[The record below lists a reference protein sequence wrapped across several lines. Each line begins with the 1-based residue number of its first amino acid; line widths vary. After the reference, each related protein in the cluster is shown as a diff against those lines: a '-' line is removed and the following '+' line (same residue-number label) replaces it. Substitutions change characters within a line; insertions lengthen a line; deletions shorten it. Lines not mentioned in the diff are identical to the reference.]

1 MFLVF
6 KTAAKPSNLELKF
19 GFVPGRTKLMR
30 LSFGMENKRDA
41 NAMDIQC
48 SICLPSLF
56 PRNPCRCAS
65 CVSACTSEDASG
77 VSLSVGL
84 GA

>member
-41 NAMDIQC
+41 NAMDIQWV
-48 SICLPSLF
+48 SMDTQIVPVQCLK
-56 PRNPCRCAS
+56 
-65 CVSACTSEDASG
+65 G
-77 VSLSVGL
+77 V
-84 GA
+84 